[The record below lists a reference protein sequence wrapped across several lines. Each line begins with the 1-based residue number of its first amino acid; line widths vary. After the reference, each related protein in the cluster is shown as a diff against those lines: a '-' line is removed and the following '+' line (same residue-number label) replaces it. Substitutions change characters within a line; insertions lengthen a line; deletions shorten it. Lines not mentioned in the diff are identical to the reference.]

1 MFILGDFN
9 IEDAEAATYAA
20 ATSGKFKIPSAILTG
35 ELPGTNQLQNKI
47 YDQIL
52 YYNKYNN
59 IVFSKAGV
67 YNLYNTVFNDF
78 ASYEG
83 RINAHY
89 GKKLAKNKFNDFR
102 SYQMSDHLPVD

>member
-1 MFILGDFN
+1 MLFR
-9 IEDAEAATYAA
+9 
-20 ATSGKFKIPSAILTG
+20 STG

-52 YYNKYNN
+52 YYNRYNN

-78 ASYEG
+78 TSYEG

-89 GKKLAKNKFNDFR
+89 GKKLAKNKFNDFC
-102 SYQMSDHLPVD
+102 SYQMSDHLPLWIEMKTDLADGYLNFVKKQKE